1 MNNLRLSLFF
11 LVLLCLLDVD
21 LFAYTCKVDGICYNL
36 NRSSHTATVTYS
48 GYPYNNEYTG
58 HYGGDGLHN
67 KDIVIPSMVMYEDVA
82 YTVVAIGDNAFYD
95 CESSVLMSSVTIS
108 NAVTSI
114 GKQAFWKCKNLTS
127 LDIPNS
133 VTSIGESAFYG
144 CLGLTSVRLPS
155 SVSSIGQSAFG
166 ECRSLQSVSTDTA
179 EPIDITAFTFSNRA
193 NATLYVPAGSKAAY
207 EAADYWNEFKEI
219 VEMPAPSPAINFA
232 DANVKALCVA
242 KWDTD
247 GDGELSEAEA
257 SAVTDLGEVF
267 RDNQNIKSFDELQY
281 FVGLSSIEHA
291 AFSDCSNLTAI
302 TIPSSVKS
310 IGYQA
315 FEYCSGLTSI
325 EIPNGVT
332 SIKSNA
338 FSGCSGITSVEI
350 PNGVTE
356 ISESVFSGC
365 SGLISVTIP
374 NSVTTIGSFAFDGCK
389 ALASITI
396 PNSVTTIGCNAFYD
410 CSSLTSFDIPDGVTC
425 IDGYV
430 FDGCSGLI
438 SVTIPSSVTEILDG
452 AFSCCSGLTSINI
465 PNSVKYIGND
475 VFYGCIGLT
484 SVEIPNGVTSIG
496 SGAFNNC
503 YGLTSVKI
511 SSSVTTI
518 GDYAFGGFN
527 SLTSVT
533 VEALEPVAITS
544 EVFSNRANATLFVP
558 AGSKAAYEAA
568 DYWKEFK
575 EIVEQN
581 GEQETTDI
589 STFDNTVYI
598 ENVETYIGGQLT
610 LSVKMKNAVQA
621 EGFGFDLYLPDGV
634 TVATD
639 GDGFPMVELSTE
651 RTTEKKTNSFDAAF
665 QTDGSLR
672 VLAASTNG
680 SVISGNDGE
689 VCLVTVNIA
698 DDMEEGDY
706 PIVLKNIAIS
716 DVDAVSHRTEMVKS
730 MLTVSAYT
738 PADANNDGV
747 VDVSDFTA
755 TAHYLLGNPPAGF
768 NEKAAD
774 ANNDKVVDVA
784 DLTATAHI
792 ILYGSITKPAQ
803 SGANNSFDPQ

>member
-281 FVGLSSIEHA
+281 FVGLSSIRNY
-291 AFSDCSNLTAI
+291 AFSN
-302 TIPSSVKS
+302 
-310 IGYQA
+310 
-315 FEYCSGLTSI
+315 CSGLTSVK
-325 EIPNGVT
+325 IPSGVT
-332 SIKSNA
+332 S
-338 FSGCSGITSVEI
+338 
-350 PNGVTE
+350 
-356 ISESVFSGC
+356 
-365 SGLISVTIP
+365 
-374 NSVTTIGSFAFDGCK
+374 IGSFAFEGCK
-389 ALASITI
+389 ALASIAI
-396 PNSVTTIGCNAFYD
+396 PSSVTTIGCNAFYD
-410 CSSLTSFDIPDGVTC
+410 CSSLTSFDIPNGVTC

-438 SVTIPSSVTEILDG
+438 SVTIPSSVTTILNF
-452 AFSCCSGLTSINI
+452 AFGYCAGLTSITI
-465 PNSVKYIGND
+465 PGSVKTIGND
-475 VFYGCIGLT
+475 AFTACVGLT
-484 SVEIPNGVTSIG
+484 SVEIPNGVTTIE
-496 SGAFNNC
+496 SGAFYNC
-503 YGLTSVKI
+503 YGLTSVTI
-511 SSSVTTI
+511 SSSVTSI
-518 GDYAFGGFN
+518 GNDAFNGIN
-527 SLTSVT
+527 NLTSVT

-544 EVFSNRANATLFVP
+544 EVFSNRANATLYVP

-598 ENVETYIGGQLT
+598 KNVETYIGGQLT